1 MKNQEPNF
9 SYIES
14 LSGGDVAFRAR
25 LLEVLKSELP
35 VEIADFK
42 SLIRDHKFDK
52 AAELVHKM
60 KHKMALLAMDGAY
73 ELAVRFENELRQGNP
88 ELLSDFNGILEKMT
102 TFLSRLT
109 KI

>member
-1 MKNQEPNF
+1 MKNLEPNF

-14 LSGGDVAFRAR
+14 LSAGDEAFQTR
-25 LLEVLKSELP
+25 LLEVLKAELP
-35 VEIADFK
+35 VEMTDFK
-42 SLIRDHKFDK
+42 SLIRDQKFDK

-60 KHKMALLAMDGAY
+60 KHKMALLAMDAAY
-73 ELAVRFENELRQGNP
+73 ELAVRFENELREGNP
-88 ELLSDFNGILEKMT
+88 ERLSEFNGILEKMT